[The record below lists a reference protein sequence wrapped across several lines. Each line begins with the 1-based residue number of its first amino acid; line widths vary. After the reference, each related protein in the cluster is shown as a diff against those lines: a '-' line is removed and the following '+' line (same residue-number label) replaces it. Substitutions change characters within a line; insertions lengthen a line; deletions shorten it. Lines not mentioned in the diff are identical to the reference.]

1 MSTIIIGGGV
11 IGTTLAFR
19 LAQAGEAVTL
29 LEAGEIAGSTTGA
42 SFSMHIATRKTPK
55 SHFDLAVAGGKDHHA
70 LVNDL
75 GLGSSD
81 ETWIHQCPCYEWPIN
96 DYEETLIADRVER
109 LQEWG
114 YNARWITRAE
124 LKTREPHLE
133 PEAHVERVAVYEDEA
148 WYDAPRLARLA
159 AKGAV
164 KHGASLVPNAAVTA
178 IERNKKGVF
187 VETENGA
194 TYSASRV
201 VVAAGAAAQPVAALA
216 GLELQVNAIRGYVIT
231 TEPVSEDTL
240 HAILLHPEINIRPA
254 PEGRIVYHSYLEEGR
269 LPKALSNDADDPVA
283 IKLSNL
289 AGTVLPAIKNT
300 PRAAARIGER
310 PVPADG
316 MPIVGWLDDEH
327 QIYSVAAHSGVN
339 FAPVLARLACKEILG
354 QAAVELESFRPGRD
368 SLTNPD
374 EQEVDESTREM
385 QRMFSE
391 SKL

>member
-19 LAQAGEAVTL
+19 LAQAGVGVTL
-29 LEAGEIAGSTTGA
+29 LEAGEIAQSTTGA

-70 LVNDL
+70 LANELVP
-75 GLGSSD
+75 GSSD
-81 ETWIHQCPCYEWPIN
+81 ESWIYQCPCYEWPIN
-96 DYEETLIADRVER
+96 DYEEKLITDRVER
-109 LQEWG
+109 LQKWG

-124 LKTREPHLE
+124 LKDREPHLAAE
-133 PEAHVERVAVYEDEA
+133 PQVERVAVYEDEA

-159 AKGAV
+159 AKEAT
-164 KHGASLVPNAAVTA
+164 KHGAKLIPNAAVTA
-178 IERNKKGVF
+178 IERSKKGVF
-187 VETENGA
+187 VETEGGA

-201 VVAAGAAAQPVAALA
+201 VVAAGADAQSVAALA
-216 GLELQVNAIRGYVIT
+216 GLELQVNAIRGYVVT
-231 TEPVSEDTL
+231 TEPVPTGTL
-240 HAILLHPEINIRPA
+240 NAILLHPEINVRPA

-269 LPKALSNDADDPVA
+269 LPTALSNDVNDPVA

-300 PRAAARIGER
+300 PRATARIGDR

-354 QAAVELESFRPGRD
+354 EAAVELESFRPGRD
-368 SLTNPD
+368 SLINPD

-385 QRMFSE
+385 QRMLSE
-391 SKL
+391 SNL